1 MIRAEV
7 FRKTLPV
14 DRWLEHPAQ
23 PCAVNYATVDA
34 KANDA
39 PGKLVHHHQ
48 NPMRTQGC
56 GLASEPIAAPQAV
69 LHMAEKAEPR
79 GTSGIRFWPV
89 MSAQD
94 TANYVLVYF
103 HPEGQRDLLSDS
115 GTAPVGIPP
124 LHFHHGVDEFFR
136 RSLGTRTTAGFWRK
150 QRRYFRLVSS
160 LCRCSSVE
168 GLRTMAERKTRARRM
183 KSMHP
188 PAIIRSAELRLG
200 ARLRLRFRIRS

>member
-1 MIRAEV
+1 
-7 FRKTLPV
+7 
-14 DRWLEHPAQ
+14 
-23 PCAVNYATVDA
+23 VDA

-56 GLASEPIAAPQAV
+56 GLASEQIAAPQAV

-115 GTAPVGIPP
+115 GQPQL

-136 RSLGTRTTAGFWRK
+136 RSLGTRTTAALRRK
-150 QRRYFRLVSS
+150 Q
-160 LCRCSSVE
+160 
-168 GLRTMAERKTRARRM
+168 
-183 KSMHP
+183 
-188 PAIIRSAELRLG
+188 
-200 ARLRLRFRIRS
+200 